1 MKEKTALHN
10 QAPPQRRGVSRRE
23 LITSAAGALVGVLL
37 IGLVWFLVGRE
48 NDATLPSVGELNRPA
63 PDLTLPTLDGDTLRL
78 ADLRGKV
85 VLVNFWGTW
94 CEPCKEETPALQA
107 AYQRLQSEG
116 LVIVGVNLRRQEP
129 GDDAVRDFVRQ
140 YGVTYPIALDVEG
153 EAARLFQI
161 SPIPVSYFIDP
172 EGTIRYVRIGTL
184 TADDVATLFARL
196 RQSAAEGTLQDFW
209 TSAHTGATVA
219 REARVS
225 HAGE

>member
-1 MKEKTALHN
+1 MNEHTTLPKR
-10 QAPPQRRGVSRRE
+10 APSQRRGISQRE
-23 LITSAAGALVGVLL
+23 LITSAAGALLGVVI
-37 IGLVWFLVGRE
+37 IGLVWFSVARE
-48 NDATLPSVGELNRPA
+48 NPTALPAVGELNRPA
-63 PDLTLPTLDGDTLRL
+63 PDLTLPMLDGGSLRL

-116 LVIVGVNLRRQEP
+116 LVIVGVNLRRQEAS
-129 GDDAVRDFVRQ
+129 DDAVRKFVQQ
-140 YGVTYPIALDVEG
+140 YGVTYPIVLDVNG

-184 TADDVATLFARL
+184 TTDDVAALFAQL
-196 RQSAAEGTLQDFW
+196 R
-209 TSAHTGATVA
+209 
-219 REARVS
+219 
-225 HAGE
+225 